1 MSALALVGAATLAL
15 GLAACGDDEPSAV
28 EQAEAGIADVVTER
42 LGDDAPGDVVAD
54 CPDDAAV
61 EPGATLRCE
70 VVVGDDDP
78 VTLELAVGD
87 DGGVDL
93 QHAVIPTA
101 AAEAYLARELATAAE
116 GPVTPDCGDT
126 ALLVADV
133 GAELRC
139 DVVRQSDGAARSV
152 VVTVL
157 SNDGTV
163 RYVVEAA
170 ASPG

>member
-1 MSALALVGAATLAL
+1 MRSIVVAFGGAAVLSL
-15 GLAACGDDEPSAV
+15 GLAACGDDGPSAV
-28 EQAEAGIADVVTER
+28 EEAEAGIADVVARR
-42 LGDDAPGDVVAD
+42 LGAAAGHVVAA

-61 EPGATLRCE
+61 EPGVTLRCQ
-70 VVVGDDDP
+70 VVVGGDAP
-78 VTLELAVGD
+78 VTLDLAVGD

-116 GPVTPDCGDT
+116 GPVSPDCGDT
-126 ALLVADV
+126 ALLVAAV
-133 GAELRC
+133 GDQLRC
-139 DVVRQSDGAARSV
+139 SVVRQSDGAVRSV

-163 RYVVEAA
+163 RYLVEAA
-170 ASPG
+170 PGP